1 MHLSTIP
8 AVSDQ
13 FQTALDVLS
22 HPGFQIGFIT
32 GLVGAGLLLVL
43 ALILRRPVPG
53 WGLVFALAV
62 VAGLVVERDFEL
74 TSFGALGLLAVSGLI
89 VDLVYLSA
97 RSRIGDIAKALVW
110 LVVAVGVVWFSLLNE
125 IADPSWVRIA
135 FPVTTLALGVGV
147 WWLGRLPA
155 SGLVGSLVAISI
167 AGAWVTVPE
176 TDDFTVLLGVA
187 LPLAL
192 VTLRP
197 IQSRAL
203 ATGAFVLA
211 GLLALLVL
219 GGGEPRPWTML
230 SSWATIAPLPVIA
243 ALIGFRSRELSASVV
258 LTVHVIYVAAIT
270 RVADYTESAFVVL
283 AGFIVLISLVVVVL
297 WVVPQPSPRDEP
309 AS

>member
-1 MHLSTIP
+1 MPEQLQI
-8 AVSDQ
+8 AI
-13 FQTALDVLS
+13 DVLS
-22 HPGFQIGFIT
+22 HPGFQMGFIT
-32 GLVGAGLLLVL
+32 GLVGAGLLFVL

-53 WGLVFALAV
+53 WGLVFASAV
-62 VAGLVVERDFEL
+62 GVGLVLERDFEL
-74 TSFGALGLLAVSGLI
+74 TSFGALGLLAVSGLF

-97 RSRIGDIAKALVW
+97 RSRIGDIAKSLVW

-135 FPVTTLALGVGV
+135 FPLTVLGMGAGT
-147 WWLGRLPA
+147 WWLGSLPT
-155 SGLVGSLVAISI
+155 SGLVGPLVAISI

-176 TDDFTVLLGVA
+176 TDEFTVILGAA
-187 LPLAL
+187 LPLAF

-211 GLLALLVL
+211 GLFALLVL

-230 SSWATIAPLPVIA
+230 SSWATIAPLPLIA
-243 ALIGFRSRELSASVV
+243 ALSGFRSRELPSWVV

-297 WVVPQPSPRDEP
+297 WFVPQSSPRDQP
-309 AS
+309 DS